1 MKNKFLICDECQAV
15 NLKSLKKKLEKLDPE
30 AEIEIGCQSYCG
42 PGRRKTFAFV
52 NNRPLAALTE
62 EELMEKVTR
71 QLNKPRDPE
80 EEERLR
86 KRNEERKRRKEEQ
99 DRKLKEKLEN
109 MEAQVATIRS
119 NADELK
125 DNVERLE
132 YENWQDVMPDIS
144 TTADDLETNVSDLEA
159 EVN

>member
-1 MKNKFLICDECQAV
+1 MQNKFLICDDCQGV
-15 NLKSLKKKLEKLDPE
+15 NCKSLEKKLTKLDSD

-62 EELMEKVTR
+62 EELLEKVEK
-71 QLNKPRDPE
+71 QLQKPRDP

-99 DRKLKEKLEN
+99 DRKLKEKL
-109 MEAQVATIRS
+109 AKKKS
-119 NADELK
+119 K
-125 DNVERLE
+125 
-132 YENWQDVMPDIS
+132 
-144 TTADDLETNVSDLEA
+144 
-159 EVN
+159 

>member
-1 MKNKFLICDECQAV
+1 MQNKFLICDECQAV
-15 NLKSLKKKLEKLDPE
+15 NIKTLKKKLEKLDPE

-62 EELMEKVTR
+62 EELMEKVIK
-71 QLNKPRDPE
+71 QLKKPRDPE

-99 DRKLKEKLEN
+99 DRKLKEKLEKRKAAKQIN
-109 MEAQVATIRS
+109 TKKKELTQRS
-119 NADELK
+119 SFFDKIQSESSHTVDK
-125 DNVERLE
+125 DLLHKNH
-132 YENWQDVMPDIS
+132 
-144 TTADDLETNVSDLEA
+144 
-159 EVN
+159 

>member
-15 NLKSLKKKLEKLDPE
+15 NLKSLKRKLEKLDPE

-62 EELMEKVTR
+62 EELMEKVTK
-71 QLNKPRDPE
+71 QLKKPRDP

-99 DRKLKEKLEN
+99 DRKLKEKL
-109 MEAQVATIRS
+109 
-119 NADELK
+119 K
-125 DNVERLE
+125 KHK
-132 YENWQDVMPDIS
+132 
-144 TTADDLETNVSDLEA
+144 A
-159 EVN
+159 EK